1 MICACTAVR
10 AVVTLAMAVA
20 MAVTSVASEVFSAAV
35 QEVTVELE
43 IFLALVVMSELSG
56 VLLESVE
63 TRM

>member
-1 MICACTAVR
+1 
-10 AVVTLAMAVA
+10 MAVA

>member
-1 MICACTAVR
+1 MS
-10 AVVTLAMAVA
+10 TLAKASPMLT
-20 MAVTSVASEVFSAAV
+20 TSVRSEVFSFAV
-35 QEVTVELE
+35 QEVTVEAE